1 MYELSISKVVFCPI
15 FFGVTTLFSMVTCM
29 SPSDAV
35 AQTPEFKIETSLYSG
50 DNKQPFSQNITLF
63 SQGLVFD
70 FTTDGSSPP
79 NILETKIYDS
89 REKQVALLNHQTET
103 QLELSDTRLL
113 QMVDGL
119 RRDISQKPDLKFLVE
134 ETFTETEETSLSQV
148 RLSSPTIDYRAV
160 GKRPDDTRRLVIYSE
175 FLDTFARLNASH
187 PGSFPPFARLRLN
200 ESIKKHG
207 WIATEVEVKIQANAM
222 LSRGVAMRSTHIVI
236 DGLSDDDQ
244 QRIVKAKQQWLN
256 YKKVD
261 LLTFRGIKK
270 PTVAESIRNKSGK
283 DEKISR

>member
-1 MYELSISKVVFCPI
+1 MFVLSVSKIVFGPLLFGSSL
-15 FFGVTTLFSMVTCM
+15 FFLLVTCM
-29 SPSDAV
+29 SQSDAV
-35 AQTPEFKIETSLYSG
+35 AQTPDFKIETLLYSG
-50 DNKQPFSQNITLF
+50 DDKQPFSRNITLF

-70 FTTDGSSPP
+70 FTTDGNSPP
-79 NILETKIYDS
+79 NILETKIYES
-89 REKQVALLNHQTET
+89 RERQVALLNHQQQT

-119 RRDISQKPDLKFLVE
+119 RRDLSQKPDLKFLVE
-134 ETFTETEETSLSQV
+134 ETFTETEETSLSQI

-160 GKRPDDTRRLVIYSE
+160 GERPEDTRRLVIYAE

-222 LSRGVAMRSTHIVI
+222 LARGAALKSTHTMI

-244 QRIVKAKQQWLN
+244 KRIVTAKQQWLT

-270 PTVAESIRNKSGK
+270 PTIAESIRNKTGK
-283 DEKISR
+283 EKSVQR